1 MFHRIVIPVD
11 GSVRADAAIHVARH
25 VATRVGASMTLV
37 RVEPDARHRADVEAI
52 GLHARLELEQLRE
65 RGLDAEVRTE
75 IGQPREGILAAAEA
89 VHADLLVL
97 APRRRGMLQR
107 AVQRGVTDD
116 LLVNAGAPIL
126 VLPDVGSDQSARPMR
141 LLGSG
146 AGLVICGLDGSD
158 VAERAL
164 SLAGGLA
171 RVYDRTL
178 VLVRVV
184 KPAEGFGAGPESYQ
198 LLRQAKRDEELAAI
212 RYLRDMRQHL
222 LRDTGLLVQNMLL
235 IGDPA
240 TELLML
246 SAAHADSV
254 LVVSTHGRGGLSRV
268 FLGSVAADVVH
279 RGTVPVFVVPPAARM
294 DTGVDSIA
302 RDMSVV
308 PDAISTPPAGQS
320 PA

>member
-1 MFHRIVIPVD
+1 MFRRIVIPID

-25 VATRVGASMTLV
+25 LAKRVGASMTLV
-37 RVEPDARHRADVEAI
+37 RVESDSRHRADVEAI
-52 GLHARLELEQLRE
+52 RLHARQELEQLRQ

-75 IGQPREGILAAAEA
+75 IGEPREGILAAAEA

-116 LLVNAGAPIL
+116 LLMHAGAPIL
-126 VLPDVGSDQSARPMR
+126 VLPDIGRGEPARPMR

-158 VAERAL
+158 VAERSL
-164 SLAGGLA
+164 SLAAGLA
-171 RVYDRTL
+171 RLYDRTL

-184 KPAEGFGAGPESYQ
+184 KPAEGFGSGPEAYQ

-212 RYLRDMRQHL
+212 SYLRDMRRHL

-246 SAAHADSV
+246 SAAHADSI

-268 FLGSVAADVVH
+268 LLGSVAAEVIH
-279 RGTVPVFVVPPAARM
+279 RGTVPVFVMPPAARV
-294 DTGVDSIA
+294 DSGVDSGASDI
-302 RDMSVV
+302 SVV
-308 PDAISTPPAGQS
+308 PGAIPTQPAGQS